1 MSCPRQPIALGEN
14 GDSLIA
20 FIYDMVLHA
29 ANADRC
35 LDAGIIAFS
44 KVQRTANNRYAPC
57 RLKGDHG
64 NDAPFVTTADEKV
77 VPPLFAIDGTPAIKI
92 VDGGT
97 AYDGMPAIRVT
108 DGMNDANRMPNRHRA
123 APPATNEETHPW

>member
-20 FIYDMVLHA
+20 FIYDMALHA
-29 ANADRC
+29 ANPDRC
-35 LDAGIIAFS
+35 LDAGIVAFS
-44 KVQRTANNRYAPC
+44 KIQCTANYRYAPC

-77 VPPLFAIDGTPAIKI
+77 PPPPFAI
-92 VDGGT
+92 
-97 AYDGMPAIRVT
+97 DGMPAIRVT
-108 DGMNDANRMPNRHRA
+108 DGMNDANRIPNRHGA